1 MIQLKISGL
10 VYRVINSYAPNNEYE
25 RVQFFNMITTTLSE
39 NSLDDYETIIG
50 GDYNCVLDSELDRKN
65 YTSNYDIGQRDI
77 KYLMDIFDLEDI
89 WRRRNPDK
97 KVSRG
102 KVELN
107 SHELITGW
115 YPIHLTI
122 KLTKFP

>member
-10 VYRVINSYAPNNEYE
+10 VYRVINLYAHNNEYE

-39 NSLDDYETIIG
+39 NSPDDYETIIG

-65 YTSNYDIGQRDI
+65 CTSNYDIGQRDI

-97 KVSRG
+97 KSFTWEGRG
-102 KVELN
+102 KQSRIDYWLISN
-107 SHELITGW
+107 SLDNQID
-115 YPIHLTI
+115 
-122 KLTKFP
+122 KFP